1 MLSINF
7 RHAMWQQGGLISSVT
22 MGLVPLFFFFFI
34 LGLNKTNKNI
44 LSSWA
49 QVAADGTGSLSLP

>member
-1 MLSINF
+1 
-7 RHAMWQQGGLISSVT
+7 MWQQGGLISSVT

-34 LGLNKTNKNI
+34 LGLNKTNENI